1 MELKSESIIKRMDF
15 EDVYVGLKSSFKA
28 KITSNDVE
36 SFSRFSGDYNPMHTS
51 DKFAQKFKF
60 KRKIAHGLLA
70 SGFISRL
77 VGMYFDKRVLF
88 LEQNLKFRKPVY
100 LNDELLIKS
109 EVLSKSSSTKIIG
122 LKTNIL
128 NKTDILISG
137 LTKLKYLL

>member
-28 KITSNDVE
+28 KITANDVE

-88 LEQNLKFRKPVY
+88 FRAKF
-100 LNDELLIKS
+100 EI
-109 EVLSKSSSTKIIG
+109 
-122 LKTNIL
+122 
-128 NKTDILISG
+128 
-137 LTKLKYLL
+137 

>member
-1 MELKSESIIKRMDF
+1 MMSRASLGFQVITTLCTLVINLPKNLNLKE
-15 EDVYVGLKSSFKA
+15 
-28 KITSNDVE
+28 
-36 SFSRFSGDYNPMHTS
+36 
-51 DKFAQKFKF
+51 
-60 KRKIAHGLLA
+60 KIAHGLLA

>member
-1 MELKSESIIKRMDF
+1 
-15 EDVYVGLKSSFKA
+15 
-28 KITSNDVE
+28 
-36 SFSRFSGDYNPMHTS
+36 
-51 DKFAQKFKF
+51 
-60 KRKIAHGLLA
+60 
-70 SGFISRL
+70 
-77 VGMYFDKRVLF
+77 MYFDKRVLF